1 MSYLV
6 FQIKPLASISF
17 TVATSSSCTVYSI
30 TTSLL
35 TTLFGLLKSTATV
48 FSFSISILISTFSLA
63 KFDFNSRLD
72 VSIPVAF
79 FNLAFVQ

>member
-17 TVATSSSCTVYSI
+17 TVATSSSCTVYL

-48 FSFSISILISTFSLA
+48 FSFSISISISAFSLA

>member
-17 TVATSSSCTVYSI
+17 TVAASSSCTVYL

-35 TTLFGLLKSTATV
+35 TTLFGLLKSTATF
-48 FSFSISILISTFSLA
+48 FSFSISILISAFSLA

>member
-17 TVATSSSCTVYSI
+17 TFATSSSCTVYL

-35 TTLFGLLKSTATV
+35 TKLFGLLKSTATV
-48 FSFSISILISTFSLA
+48 FSFSISILISAFSLA

>member
-17 TVATSSSCTVYSI
+17 TVAASSSCTVYL

-48 FSFSISILISTFSLA
+48 FSFSISILISAFSLA

>member
-17 TVATSSSCTVYSI
+17 TFATSSSCTVYL
-30 TTSLL
+30 TASLL
-35 TTLFGLLKSTATV
+35 TKLFGLLKSTATV
-48 FSFSISILISTFSLA
+48 FSFSISILSISAFSLA

-79 FNLAFVQ
+79 FNLAFVR